1 MGARGLRSSPAVAP
15 RRPDPGPYRE
25 TPMQCNKEQP
35 DERVNVGM
43 VVGIDSGST
52 TGDKTAFSTLVATAN
67 SGCPITA
74 ELVP

>member
-1 MGARGLRSSPAVAP
+1 
-15 RRPDPGPYRE
+15 
-25 TPMQCNKEQP
+25 MQCNKEQP